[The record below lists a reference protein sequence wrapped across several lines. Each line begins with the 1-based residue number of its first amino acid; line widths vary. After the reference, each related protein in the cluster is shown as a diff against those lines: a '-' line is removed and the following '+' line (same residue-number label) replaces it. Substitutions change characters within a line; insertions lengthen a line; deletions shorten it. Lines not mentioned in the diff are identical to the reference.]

1 MLECLSSQG
10 FSGFPTKYTPK
21 PSFPL
26 SLNLI
31 LECSSA
37 VRSPEIMQ
45 DLGIIGYALQ
55 LIEIWKDTLCYVTG
69 DREKNDA
76 PWLPN
81 SIHFNLVGQV
91 MEWESYLCHNHR
103 SAHARFAGQDS
114 AGLYQNQRYWNPW
127 LLIQFTYHATHCL
140 LNHPFFLSERIKSL
154 VTPSSISF
162 LETAFDLASL
172 HARHIVRLIGK
183 LEEKNYE
190 ISDPFLGYCATVA
203 ATVHLRFC
211 YVEDQGGKVQ
221 ARTNFTKCY
230 KFIHR
235 LGKTCPIAQA
245 MVNHLR

>member
-1 MLECLSSQG
+1 MLECLSSQNFNG
-10 FSGFPTKYTPK
+10 VAPKLLQK
-21 PSFPL
+21 PSFPSSL
-26 SLNLI
+26 SLP
-31 LECSSA
+31 LEYSPG
-37 VRSPEIMQ
+37 VRAPDKVQ
-45 DLGIIGYALQ
+45 DLGIIGYVLQ
-55 LIEIWKDTLCYVTG
+55 LIEIWKDSLCYVTG
-69 DREKNDA
+69 DTDKNDA

-81 SIHFNLVGQV
+81 STHFNLVGQV

-103 SAHARFAGQDS
+103 SAHARFVEQDS
-114 AGLYQNQRYWNPW
+114 AGLHQNQRYWNPW

-162 LETAFDLASL
+162 LETAFDLAAL

-190 ISDPFLGYCATVA
+190 VSDPFLGYCATVA

-211 YVEDQGGKVQ
+211 YVEDHGGKVQ

-230 KFIHR
+230 KFILR
-235 LGKTCPIAQA
+235 LGKTCPIAQG
-245 MVNHLR
+245 MVNRLR